1 MHAYHLHE
9 SILLS
14 CRLAFCCCASGLAS
28 FVNFAAYCTLLCQ
41 VSAETTALRLW
52 QMLLFVS
59 FRRVTE
65 VLGAAARMQ
74 LVGFIISG
82 AELVVGLSAPS
93 PLNMR

>member
-52 QMLLFVS
+52 QMLFFVS